1 MSTPELS
8 DTLTDGIRVG
18 ASAYY
23 IPDQSDPD
31 RQQFSFGYNIVIVNS
46 GAEPAQLISRHWII
60 IDAHGRR
67 EEVKGPGVV
76 GQTPRLQPGEGFKYT
91 SYCPLKTRWG
101 TMEGTYTMRRDNGET
116 FQVQIGRFYLTTD
129 ERKQG

>member
-1 MSTPELS
+1 QAARREPLVAPLAFPQHRTIPSRFTFSRFTSSRLSHFASPILHARATSHSSRYDIATMSTPELS

-67 EEVKGPGVV
+67 EEV
-76 GQTPRLQPGEGFKYT
+76 
-91 SYCPLKTRWG
+91 
-101 TMEGTYTMRRDNGET
+101 
-116 FQVQIGRFYLTTD
+116 
-129 ERKQG
+129 